1 MRARRH
7 VVAATVSLT
16 GLVLGPLAVP
26 PAAADVDR
34 HRGVVSERALDTTL
48 HFVDGEVR
56 SIAQVGSKVV
66 VGGTFTKVGPAIRGA
81 AAPVD
86 LSGKAFKGSF
96 PGVVGAVFAAASDG
110 AGGWYLGGDF
120 ASIGG
125 VARTNVA
132 HVNADGAVTSW
143 APNANGPVY
152 ALVATSSGV
161 YVGGDFTTVGGGPA
175 ARLARLDRST
185 GARVWGGAVNRAV
198 RALALSDDGARLY
211 AGGEFTTVDGVDT
224 RRLMAVS
231 AASGVRDAG
240 FSPGPVNGTV
250 RALESRG
257 TRLWLAGE
265 FTTVGAAARLRVGDV
280 DGVTG
285 AVGSFATGANAV
297 VFDIAL
303 DPAGTTLFVGGRFT
317 DVGGVA
323 RSRVAAVSTGGTVQP
338 LNVAGISGDVLSLAL
353 DGSTGLHIAG
363 AFIVRPER
371 SQPSVMA
378 RVDLATGALSAVVAY
393 QALPQSLARPPVTG
407 TTGVYAL
414 ARSGGDLLVGGDF
427 SDYGIVD
434 RPRLAAYD
442 LASGALDLGFAPD
455 PDADVFTVK
464 GSAQGDAVFVGGEF
478 TRIGGEAHRNIAK
491 VRLDTGRAVS
501 TFTASASAFVKD
513 LAVRPDGGALYVG
526 GGFEQMNGVAMPKL
540 AALDPTTGALQADFQ
555 LPLTEPTNDGTEGG
569 VRALALSPDGRTL
582 VVVGNFRRIGGQD
595 RPLIAQVDVSRSPA
609 TVTAWRT
616 TLFDQPCS
624 RGWIGWMRD
633 VDIAPDNSTIYVV
646 TSGHFYYP
654 ACDTVNAFPMQPGT
668 QPGGDVRPLWTTKI
682 GDTLESVAA
691 TGDAVYIGGHFR
703 YIETETRTQSR
714 FQLAALDP
722 QTGAALNWAPNADGF
737 RGVMALE
744 SEPAGLF
751 LGSDGDTVGGVPHGR
766 MALFTS
772 PKPGIDLRKLPD
784 QPWLAAPGGT
794 VRFTVS
800 VNNTFL
806 DRPVTLT
813 SLTDER
819 LGSLSGRGTCRLPQ
833 TIAAGGT
840 YSCAVDDTVSGASL
854 DEVRSTTTAVA
865 TDGAT
870 TVSDAD
876 WSLIQLLT
884 AAPNL
889 RLRASVS
896 PLTVQFPQADVR
908 MNVTIMNLD
917 LTRSSTVTSLTSPQY
932 GDLSAQ
938 CGLPAVLGPNRL
950 LSCGLTR
957 PIGGPVGSRPSV
969 GFTASANYPTG
980 TVTGSASLSVTVS
993 PPPAGTKAVLVVA
1006 SPAAPSTTDAV
1017 LRNRLARDYTV
1028 ELADDDTVSAATVEG
1043 AALAV
1048 VSASAVE
1055 KKIGSRLV
1063 GTARPVLV
1071 LENAFFDEM
1080 LMSGA
1085 AAGDQGK
1092 ASATTM
1098 DVVGYL
1104 HPLAAALSGTVK
1116 MQKSEWSVGWARP
1129 ARSAEVVAQL
1139 APGQVT
1145 EFAYHRGAALAD
1157 GSAAAGCRVAFPGL
1171 SGAISKWTAR
1181 TSAWPLFDRA
1191 VAYTAA
1197 DCGRGML
1204 WTVAGGPATYPGDG
1218 RPATAAGLNSPM
1230 GIAFDASGAM
1240 YVADTTTHA
1249 VRRVGSD
1256 GLMTTV
1262 AGTGV
1267 AGFSGDGGKATAA
1280 QLNAPT
1286 RIAFDAAGNLYIAD
1300 SENNRIRRVSP
1311 AGTITTVAG
1320 DGTPSFGGDGGPA
1333 TAAKLRQPYDVAVG
1347 ADGSLYIADRYNHR
1361 IRRVNAAGIITTV
1374 AGQSAA
1380 GYNGDGIPAT
1390 SARLYYPSGVAVDR
1404 AGSIYIADYYNERVR
1419 RVSADG
1425 LITTVAGNGLA
1436 TANGDGG
1443 LATDAGLHKPIHV
1456 LLGPAGDLFISEFN
1470 NNRLR
1475 RVDANGVIETYAGT
1489 GTFGF
1494 SGDGG
1499 SPAFSTWQRPAAA
1512 AFGPGGT
1519 LYVVDRYNRRVRAI
1533 ARS

>member
-1 MRARRH
+1 MRARYRLF
-7 VVAATVSLT
+7 AAAASLSV
-16 GLVLGPLAVP
+16 LVLGGLAVP

-34 HRGVVSERALDTTL
+34 HRGVVSERALDRTL
-48 HFVDGEVR
+48 HFVDGEVK
-56 SIAQVGSKVV
+56 SIAQVGGKVV
-66 VGGTFTKVGPAIRGA
+66 VGGSFTKVGPAIRGS

-86 LSGKAFKGSF
+86 LAGKVFRSGF
-96 PGVVGAVFAAASDG
+96 PGVAGAVFAAASDG

-120 ASIGG
+120 ATVGG
-125 VARTNVA
+125 LARTNLA
-132 HVNADGAVTSW
+132 HVDGAGAVTSW

-152 ALVATSSGV
+152 ALVAAASGV

-175 ARLARLDRST
+175 ARLARLDRTT
-185 GARVWGGAVNRAV
+185 GARAWGGAVNRPV
-198 RALALSDDGARLY
+198 RALALSDDGTRLY

-224 RRLMAVS
+224 RRLTAVS
-231 AASGVRDAG
+231 AASGARDTG
-240 FSPGPVNGTV
+240 FAPGPVNGTV

-257 TRLWLAGE
+257 TRLWVAGE
-265 FTTVGAAARLRVGDV
+265 FTTVGAAARLRLADV
-280 DGVTG
+280 DGATG
-285 AVGSFATGANAV
+285 AVGPFAAGTNAV

-303 DPAGTTLFVGGRFT
+303 DAAGTTLFVGGRFS

-323 RSRVAAVSTGGTVQP
+323 RSRVAAVSTDGTVLP

-353 DGSTGLHIAG
+353 EGSTGLHIAG
-363 AFIVRPER
+363 AFVVRPER
-371 SQPSVMA
+371 SQPATMA
-378 RVDLATGALSAVVAY
+378 RVDLATGKLSTVVPY
-393 QALPQSLARPPVTG
+393 PALPQSLARPPVTG
-407 TTGVYAL
+407 TSGVYTL
-414 ARSGGDLLVGGDF
+414 ARSGGELLVGGDF
-427 SDYGIVD
+427 SDYGIID

-442 LASGALDLGFAPD
+442 LASGALDLGFAPE

-491 VRLDTGRAVS
+491 LRLDNGRAIS

-513 LAVRPDGGALYVG
+513 LAVHPDGRALYVG
-526 GGFEQMNGVAMPKL
+526 GGFEQINGVAMPKL

-609 TVTAWRT
+609 TVTGWRT

-633 VDIAPDNSTIYVV
+633 VDIAPDNSAIYVV

-654 ACDTVNAFPMQPGT
+654 ACDTVNAFPM

-703 YIETETRTQSR
+703 YIETETRTQAR

-737 RGVMALE
+737 RGVVALE

-813 SLTDER
+813 ALNDER

-833 TIAAGGT
+833 TIPAGGT
-840 YSCAVDDTVSGASL
+840 YSCAVDDTVSGAAL
-854 DEVRSTTTAVA
+854 DEVRSETTAVA

-870 TVSDAD
+870 TVSDTD

-884 AAPNL
+884 SAPNL

-932 GDLSAQ
+932 GDLSSE
-938 CGLPAVLGPNRL
+938 CGLPAVIGPNRL

-957 PIGGPVGSRPSV
+957 SIGGPVGSRPSV

-980 TVTGSASLSVTVS
+980 TVTGSASVSVTVS
-993 PPPAGTKAVLVVA
+993 PPPAGTRAVFVVA
-1006 SPAAPSTTDAV
+1006 NPAALSTTDAT
-1017 LRNRLARDYTV
+1017 LRNRLARNYNV
-1028 ELADDDTVSAATVEG
+1028 ELANDDTVAPAAVEG
-1043 AALAV
+1043 AALVV
-1048 VSASAVE
+1048 VSASAAE
-1055 KKIGSRLV
+1055 KKLGSRLV
-1063 GTARPVLV
+1063 GTTRPVLV
-1071 LENAFFDEM
+1071 LKHTFFDEM
-1080 LMSGA
+1080 LMSGS

-1092 ASATTM
+1092 TSATTM
-1098 DVVGYL
+1098 DIVGYV
-1104 HPLAAALSGTVK
+1104 HPLAASLSGTVK
-1116 MQKSEWSVGWARP
+1116 MQKTEWSVGWARP
-1129 ARSAEVVAQL
+1129 ARSAQVVAQL

-1145 EFAYHRGAALAD
+1145 ELAYHRGAALAD

-1171 SGAISKWTAR
+1171 SGAVSKWTAR
-1181 TSAWPLFDRA
+1181 TSAWTLFDRA

-1218 RPATAAGLNSPM
+1218 WPATAAGLNSPM

-1240 YVADTTTHA
+1240 YVADTTTHS
-1249 VRRVGSD
+1249 VRRVDTD
-1256 GLMTTV
+1256 GLMRTV
-1262 AGTGV
+1262 AGTGA

-1300 SENNRIRRVSP
+1300 SENHRVRRVSP

-1333 TAAKLRQPYDVAVG
+1333 TAAKLRQPYDVTVG

-1361 IRRVNAAGIITTV
+1361 IRRVSPAGTITTV

-1380 GYNGDGIPAT
+1380 GYNGDGIPAI

-1404 AGSIYIADYYNERVR
+1404 TGNVYIADYYNERVR
-1419 RVSADG
+1419 RVGPDG
-1425 LITTVAGNGLA
+1425 IITTVAGNGLA

-1470 NNRLR
+1470 NNRVR

-1499 SPAFSTWQRPAAA
+1499 SPAFSTWQRPAAS
-1512 AFGPGGT
+1512 AFGPDGA
-1519 LYVVDRYNRRVRAI
+1519 LYVVDRYNRRIRAI